1 MVNSVKNYNE
11 QPLSTEAEWE
21 STIIN
26 NSLYVRDLLN
36 KIEEV
41 VSCSVDPIG
50 VTIALTGALGSGKS
64 SIVKQTL
71 LNLKAEYSYLA
82 LSENKSE
89 ENLGND
95 SEQQLVD
102 AEVAD
107 SSSHNK
113 GSPAARKI
121 ELKVSEFN
129 CLWFQNDEALMLG
142 FVEHLSAQISSIE
155 KEAGKKF
162 LNIALP
168 KFISF
173 GLSGVQLLSWAN
185 GVPFLNSVLDAAK
198 NAAEKL
204 ADSQKEANESS
215 ESIEKLLSS
224 LHEALEQKDAKESKK
239 RILIVLDDLDRLD
252 SNEVLAMFR
261 LIKTFGNLPNIMFL
275 LVYDNDIVSA
285 IIDKHFPESKGKYL
299 DKFIQL
305 RVNMLPARRH
315 SIASQLKRSILKA
328 CAVSDYSY
336 MADRLNFN
344 SYFCSVQHLNYLTDK
359 EKYGDLASMQERNK
373 FTIDFLITSNL
384 RNARDVNL
392 VKNAVSTSW
401 EFCKHQIILS
411 DIVAIE
417 IIKQY
422 QSDLFN
428 KIYDYA
434 DMYEVYGGILPE
446 YLEDSILT
454 PFICDFGHKISPV
467 SQSLISHS
475 LLKLY
480 FFGVEHIESSVKRQ
494 LPDFYMKL
502 KEVNN
507 ELTSDKFKELLYAL
521 IKNITT
527 PAQYLFD
534 THELHLRQKLDYV
547 VIYFMTSKVESSVA
561 TLFINQLFQEA
572 SSKHFNDLV
581 VEAINSKNVEN
592 KRCYDAADTIACW
605 LVSLIIDNEVYK
617 TNRFFDNSILLEK
630 LASTKE
636 KNIYLF
642 LHLANRY
649 SNINSIDWLDNA
661 RICYSIFINL
671 LQEEIDNDALLN
683 SYNGFS
689 VLIDAHG
696 VISYILKEAS
706 NGYSQSDMDLFYTL
720 KQIFFEIKRSLKQR
734 ILDKQ
739 FSDLFVMDLIDRL
752 NGKITSQLKFNRNF
766 TDKIVEKQDIE
777 EVIPVVG
784 QFFKEAFIEFY
795 DINIYQVFELVSEYV
810 NKLNINPQ
818 VSNPMKENAQ
828 NALKIIRHAM
838 H

>member
-71 LNLKAEYSYLA
+71 RNLKEEYSYLE
-82 LSENKSE
+82 LSENYSE

-95 SEQQLVD
+95 SKQQLVD

-113 GSPAARKI
+113 GSPTARKI
-121 ELKVSEFN
+121 KLNVSEFR
-129 CLWFQNDEALMLG
+129 CLWFQNDEALLLG
-142 FVEHLSAQISSIE
+142 FIEHLSAQISSIE

-162 LNIALP
+162 LKIALP
-168 KFISF
+168 KLISG
-173 GLSGVQLLSWAN
+173 GLRISQLASYFVGIPLPESLVDAGVK
-185 GVPFLNSVLDAAK
+185 VV
-198 NAAEKL
+198 EKI
-204 ADSQKEANESS
+204 ADSQKDTHESS
-215 ESIEKLLSS
+215 DSMDDLLCS
-224 LHEALEQKDAKESKK
+224 LHEALEQKDAKKSKK

-315 SIASQLKRSILKA
+315 SIANQLKRSILKS
-328 CAVSDYSY
+328 CAVSDDSY

-359 EKYGDLASMQERNK
+359 EKYGDLASKQERNK

-454 PFICDFGHKISPV
+454 PFICDFGYKISPV

-527 PAQYLFD
+527 PAQNFID
-534 THELHLRQKLDYV
+534 INKSHLRQKLDYV
-547 VIYFMTSKVESSVA
+547 FIYFMTGKVESSIA
-561 TLFINQLFQEA
+561 TSFINLLFQEA

-581 VEAINSKNVEN
+581 VLAINSKKVDQQQ
-592 KRCYDAADTIACW
+592 CYKVADTISFW

-706 NGYSQSDMDLFYTL
+706 NGYSQSDMDLFYKL

-739 FSDLFVMDLIDRL
+739 VSDLFVIDLIDRL

>member
-1 MVNSVKNYNE
+1 M
-11 QPLSTEAEWE
+11 L
-21 STIIN
+21 
-26 NSLYVRDLLN
+26 
-36 KIEEV
+36 
-41 VSCSVDPIG
+41 
-50 VTIALTGALGSGKS
+50 
-64 SIVKQTL
+64 
-71 LNLKAEYSYLA
+71 
-82 LSENKSE
+82 
-89 ENLGND
+89 
-95 SEQQLVD
+95 
-102 AEVAD
+102 
-107 SSSHNK
+107 
-113 GSPAARKI
+113 
-121 ELKVSEFN
+121 
-129 CLWFQNDEALMLG
+129 LG
-142 FVEHLSAQISSIE
+142 FIEHLSAQISSIE

-162 LNIALP
+162 LKIALP
-168 KFISF
+168 KLISG
-173 GLSGVQLLSWAN
+173 GLRISQLASYFVGIPLPESLVDAGVK
-185 GVPFLNSVLDAAK
+185 VV
-198 NAAEKL
+198 EKI
-204 ADSQKEANESS
+204 ADSQKDTHESS
-215 ESIEKLLSS
+215 DSMDDLVCS
-224 LHEALEQKDAKESKK
+224 LHEALEQKDAKKSKK

-305 RVNMLPARRH
+305 RVNMLPAKRY
-315 SIASQLKRSILKA
+315 SIANQLKRSILKA
-328 CAVSDYSY
+328 CDVSDDSY
-336 MADRLNFN
+336 MADILNY
-344 SYFCSVQHLNYLTDK
+344 SRYFCSVQHLNYLTVKGKDGGLDSK
-359 EKYGDLASMQERNK
+359 QESNK

-401 EFCKHQIILS
+401 EFCKHQIRLI

-428 KIYDYA
+428 KIYDYT
-434 DMYEVYGGILPE
+434 DMYEVHGGILPE
-446 YLEDSILT
+446 CLDDSTTT

-467 SQSLISHS
+467 SQSLSSHS

-527 PAQYLFD
+527 PAQNFFYGHD
-534 THELHLRQKLDYV
+534 SHLRQQLDYAL
-547 VIYFMTSKVESSVA
+547 IYFMTSKVESGIAAS
-561 TLFINQLFQEA
+561 FINQLGQEA

-581 VEAINSKNVEN
+581 VLAINNN
-592 KRCYDAADTIACW
+592 KVDDKCCNGVADTIAFW

-630 LASTKE
+630 LASIKE

-649 SNINSIDWLDNA
+649 RNIKSIDYLDNA
-661 RICYSIFINL
+661 RSCYSIFINL
-671 LQEEIDNDALLN
+671 LQEQIDNDALLN

-696 VISYILKEAS
+696 IISYVLEEAS
-706 NGYSQSDMDLFYTL
+706 NGYSKSDMELFYRL
-720 KQIFFEIKRSLKQR
+720 KQIFFEIKRSLKQK

-739 FSDLFVMDLIDRL
+739 FSDLFVINLIDRL
-752 NGKITSQLKFNRNF
+752 NAKISFILQVKMNF
-766 TDKIVEKQDIE
+766 TYKIVENQDIA
-777 EVIPVVG
+777 EVIPEVAKS
-784 QFFKEAFIEFY
+784 FKEEFIDFY
-795 DINIYQVFELVSEYV
+795 DINIYHVFELVSDYAD
-810 NKLNINPQ
+810 KLNITPQ
-818 VSNPMKENAQ
+818 VPNSMKENAQ